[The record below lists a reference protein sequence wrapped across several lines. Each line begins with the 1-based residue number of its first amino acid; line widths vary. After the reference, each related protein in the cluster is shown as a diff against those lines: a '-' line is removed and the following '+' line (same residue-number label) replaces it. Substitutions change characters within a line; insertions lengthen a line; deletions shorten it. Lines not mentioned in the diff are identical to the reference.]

1 MNLSVIMAMVRLRLV
16 RVRRDR
22 MGLVWLLVMPMVFSL
37 VMGELMGG
45 VTGHSGT
52 ANLPSLLVSDLD
64 GGDAADQLLA
74 PLADN
79 ERFRVVR
86 WDSLVTPEAA
96 RDLVEKSRRTA
107 VLLIP
112 DGYTAAVSAGLL
124 TQLHFYYDSDRLS
137 SQTVN
142 TLLNRALLETNTVA
156 AARSLVQTETQAD
169 GVLARDRAE
178 SFSEESFTNR
188 WQNPKL
194 IVTTEV
200 IGRLKDTGLSLTN
213 THQHVGPAYVLFF
226 VMMFMMMSS
235 KELVEAREDRT
246 LARLVTSRATSTD
259 LVLGFFLSGMI
270 LGLVQSAVLL
280 VMNSLAFGIDY
291 GDSLLGLILVVVLFA
306 GFSAGAAVL
315 LGSIART
322 GAQADGLGMAL
333 TMTMAALGGLW
344 WPLEVVPE
352 SMQALGR
359 ALPTGQAISIF
370 HDMIGRGYGVAE
382 LSSYLIGLT
391 IWFVGALLL
400 GSWKLRQLLTT

>member
-400 GSWKLRQLLTT
+400 GSWKLRQLVTT